1 MDEIQILKDSGI
13 LDTFIY
19 NPPQPAEPD
28 PDNPVLPVEMLGALG
43 FTLEALSYFGN
54 SSSEG
59 ESQRFVAGFAMQDLV
74 DNNIAEASSFS
85 LTAGACTYN
94 FTVNRIHDLCDGWA
108 DVYFDFV
115 SRAC

>member
-19 NPPQPAEPD
+19 TPPQPAEPD
-28 PDNPVLPVEMLGALG
+28 NSVLPVQILGALG

-85 LTAGACTYN
+85 LTTGACTYN

-115 SRAC
+115 SRTC